1 MSLLSHKKMFV
12 KGIGTIK
19 VGSKET
25 RYIYQVDQ
33 VSVNYW
39 NNTELSLYIS
49 KIHVSYTHVL
59 FGVKV
64 KALATVAKSNPLLL
78 ATWEFF

>member
-25 RYIYQVDQ
+25 RYIYQVDK
-33 VSVNYW
+33 VSVNY
-39 NNTELSLYIS
+39 
-49 KIHVSYTHVL
+49 
-59 FGVKV
+59 
-64 KALATVAKSNPLLL
+64 
-78 ATWEFF
+78 